1 MAIIVDEQRMLF
13 HLQGSKSSY
22 IFRVVEEG
30 ILEHVYWGAK
40 LHDMN
45 AEHLV
50 QYRTRSSFSP
60 PFAGNRKRS
69 FDTLMQEFPGYG
81 YGDSRQ
87 PVYAARLANGTG
99 ITRLTYRSYRIL
111 QGKPS
116 LDGLPATYSEADH
129 EADTLEMELFDEHS
143 GLAVWLS
150 YSLFHE
156 HNAIARSVRYENRSK
171 SNMTLEQALS
181 VSVDFAHSGFDM
193 LQLSGAW
200 SRERNLDRRSLAPGI
215 QGIDSRR
222 GSSSHPFNPFIALLS
237 KGADEDAG
245 EVYGFSLVYS
255 GSFSAQVEVDQY
267 RTTRVVMGIQPFQFN
282 WLLEPGQSFQAPEV
296 VLVYSSQGIGGM
308 SRAYHRLYRTR
319 LCRGEYRDQLR
330 PIVANNWEATFFNF
344 NEEKITSIAEAAG
357 ELGIELFV
365 LDDGWFGARDN
376 SSSSLG
382 DWTVHQGKLPGGLA
396 SLADRIKQQGMQF
409 GLWFEPEMVSPDSEL
424 YRKHPD
430 WCLHVPNY
438 ERTEARQQ
446 LVLDFSRKDVREAI
460 VAMVSDILT
469 NVPIS
474 YVKWDMNR
482 NMTEIGS
489 ALLPPDRQ
497 AETAHRYMLG
507 LYEVMEQLTTAYP
520 HILFE
525 SCSGG
530 GGRFDPG
537 MLYYMPQTWTSDNTD
552 AIERLKI
559 QYGTSIVYP
568 VSSIGAHISDVPN
581 HQVGRLTS
589 LEVRGHAAMSG
600 NFGYE
605 LDLTK
610 LDDQEKAQMK
620 TQVVL
625 YKEIRPLVQQGDFYR
640 LSSPF
645 ESNETA
651 WIFVNELQTEAVC
664 MWFRVLKTANDP
676 IVRIQMK
683 GLDPN
688 QKYSVTEAGFAD
700 PERVPV
706 EFVCGGDELM
716 HYGLTIPGDK
726 GDFKSGM
733 WRFKAVPE

>member
-22 IFRVVEEG
+22 IFRAVEEG
-30 ILEHVYWGAK
+30 ILEHVYWGAR
-40 LHDMN
+40 LRNMN

-60 PFAGNRKRS
+60 PFASNRKRS
-69 FDTLMQEFPGYG
+69 FDTMLQEFPGYG

-87 PVYAARLANGTG
+87 PVYAARLADGTG
-99 ITRLTYRSYRIL
+99 ITRLVYRSYRIV
-111 QGKPS
+111 QGKPR
-116 LDGLPATYSEADH
+116 LAGLPATYSEQDY
-129 EADTLEMELFDEHS
+129 EAETLEIELCDTYS

-156 HNAIARSVRYENRSK
+156 HSAITRSVKYENRSEAAI
-171 SNMTLEQALS
+171 TLEQALS
-181 VSVDFAHSGFDM
+181 TSVDFSHANFDM

-200 SRERNLDRRSLAPGI
+200 SRERNIDRRAVAPGL

-222 GSSSHPFNPFIALLS
+222 GSSSHQFNPFIALLS
-237 KGADEDAG
+237 KGADEDKG

-255 GSFSAQVEVDQY
+255 GSFSAQAEVDQY
-267 RTTRVVMGIQPFQFN
+267 RTTRVTMGIQPFQFS
-282 WLLEPGQSFQAPEV
+282 WVLEPGGSFQAPEV
-296 VLVYSSQGIGGM
+296 VLVYSNSGIGEM
-308 SRAYHRLYRTR
+308 SRTYHRLYRTR
-319 LCRGEYRDQLR
+319 LCRGEHRDRLR

-344 NEEKITSIAEAAG
+344 NEAKINSIAEVAG

-382 DWTVHQGKLPGGLA
+382 DWWVHQGKLPGGLK
-396 SLADRIKQQGMQF
+396 SLAESIQNKGMTF
-409 GLWFEPEMVSPDSEL
+409 GLWFEPEMISPDSEL
-424 YRKHPD
+424 YRSHPD

-446 LVLDFSRKDVREAI
+446 LVLDFSRKDVRDAI
-460 VAMVSDILT
+460 VSMVTDILK

-497 AETAHRYMLG
+497 TETAHRYMLG
-507 LYEVMEQLTTAYP
+507 LYEVMEQLTSAFP

-568 VSSIGAHISDVPN
+568 VSSIGAHISDIPN
-581 HQVGRLTS
+581 HQVGRVTS
-589 LEVRGHAAMSG
+589 LEVRGHVAMSG

-610 LDDQEKAQMK
+610 LDDTEKREMAAQ
-620 TQVVL
+620 VEL
-625 YKEIRPLVQQGDFYR
+625 YKQIRPLVQQGDFYR
-640 LSSPF
+640 ISSPF

-651 WIFVNELQTEAVC
+651 WIFVDEQQTEAVC

-676 IVRIQMK
+676 IIRIKMK
-683 GLDPN
+683 GLDAK
-688 QKYSVTEAGFAD
+688 QLYQVTETGFAD
-700 PERVPV
+700 CERVPAQ
-706 EFVCGGDELM
+706 FVCGGDELM
-716 HYGLTIPGDK
+716 QYGLTIPGDK

-733 WRFKAVPE
+733 WRFKAVSP